1 MTKFVGNLKNY
12 SITSVILIILCWSLL
27 IQLVFVSSFDKVKQ
41 AVSRWPY
48 FSTPHLQ
55 LAVEFYKNSSLDT
68 NREFLLG
75 KKLLFRNP
83 DIINYAEN
91 EIVSPEEIE
100 KKIIFWKALL
110 NNGVDLP
117 FAYLNIALLKLSVYD
132 IKSAN
137 EWWQKAFY
145 LNPNSEIVV
154 EVREIINKKEN

>member
-1 MTKFVGNLKNY
+1 M
-12 SITSVILIILCWSLL
+12 
-27 IQLVFVSSFDKVKQ
+27 
-41 AVSRWPY
+41 
-48 FSTPHLQ
+48 
-55 LAVEFYKNSSLDT
+55 
-68 NREFLLG
+68 G

-83 DIINYAEN
+83 DIIEYAEN

-145 LNPNSEIVV
+145 LNPNSKIVV
-154 EVREIINKKEN
+154 DVREIINKKEN